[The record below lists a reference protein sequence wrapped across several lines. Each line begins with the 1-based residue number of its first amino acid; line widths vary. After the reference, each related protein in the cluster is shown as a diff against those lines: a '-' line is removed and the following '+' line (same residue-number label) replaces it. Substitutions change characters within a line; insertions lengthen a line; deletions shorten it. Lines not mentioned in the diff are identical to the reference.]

1 MTLILS
7 DFNFHSA
14 FLPLTFNKPIAELRF
29 GMLTIREKWEKISGR
44 QTFVWTESYLSDKFE
59 FANEAKDKLVVNA
72 TILPNKSLVE
82 QILNLADQTVLLQ
95 DDCIIAYRSKDF
107 LTSFEEL
114 TTVIYDESLIQ
125 ISKPWHLFSKLRA
138 AFDVDFELLT
148 ASRVSQKYHP
158 SNIIIG
164 NHPVFIEEGAQV
176 YASVL
181 NTQQGPI
188 YIGKNS
194 QVMEGSLLRGPIGI
208 AQDSTVK
215 MGAKIYGPSC
225 FGPQSKVGGEI
236 KSVMFFGYS
245 NKGHD
250 GFLGDSVIGEWCNLG
265 ADTNTS
271 NLKNNYARVKLWN
284 YESER
289 FDQTEEQFL
298 GLIMGDH
305 SKSAIN
311 TMFNTGT
318 VIGFSC
324 NIYGSGFPRNFIPSF
339 SWGGNLGYSDFKLK
353 KAIEV
358 ARIAMDRRGLEF
370 SEEDEHLFEKI
381 YNLEQKW
388 KK

>member
-7 DFNFHSA
+7 DFNFHGS

-29 GMLTIREKWEKISGR
+29 GILTVRERWEKMTGLK
-44 QTFVWTESYLSDKFE
+44 TFVQSESYLADKFE
-59 FANEAKDKLVVNA
+59 FADEAKDKLVINA

-82 QILNLADQTVLLQ
+82 QILNLKDQMVLLQ
-95 DDCIIAYRSKDF
+95 ENRIIAYRSKNF
-107 LTSFEEL
+107 LTSYEEL
-114 TTVIYDESLIQ
+114 TSVVCDEPVIQ
-125 ISKPWHLFSKLRA
+125 ITKTWHLFSKLRS
-138 AFDVDFELLT
+138 AFDIDFELLT
-148 ASRVSQKYHP
+148 AKRVSQNYHP
-158 SNIIIG
+158 SNTVIG

-181 NTQQGPI
+181 NTQKGPI

-194 QVMEGSLLRGPIGI
+194 QIMEGSLLRGPIGI

-271 NLKNNYARVKLWN
+271 NLKNNYVKVKLWN

-289 FDQTEEQFL
+289 FDQTDEQFL

-358 ARIAMDRRGLEF
+358 ARIAMDRRGVEF
-370 SEEDEHLFEKI
+370 SEEDEHLFEEI
-381 YNLEQKW
+381 YNLEHKW

>member
-1 MTLILS
+1 MTLILT

-29 GMLTIREKWEKISGR
+29 GILTIRERWEKMTSLK
-44 QTFVWTESYLSDKFE
+44 TFVQSESYLADKFE
-59 FANEAKDKLVVNA
+59 FANEAKDKLVVNS

-82 QILNLADQTVLLQ
+82 QILNLAEQTVLLQ
-95 DDCIIAYRSKDF
+95 DDRIIAYRSKDF

-114 TTVIYDESLIQ
+114 TRVVYDESVIQ

-148 ASRVSQKYHP
+148 AKRVSQKYHP
-158 SNIIIG
+158 SNTIIG

-181 NTQQGPI
+181 NTQKGPI

-194 QVMEGSLLRGPIGI
+194 QIMEGSLLRGPIGI
-208 AQDSTVK
+208 AQDSTIK
-215 MGAKIYGPSC
+215 MGAKIYGPCC

-271 NLKNNYARVKLWN
+271 NLKNNYAKVKLWN

-289 FDQTEEQFL
+289 FDQTDEQFL

-358 ARIAMDRRGLEF
+358 ARMAMDRRGVEF

-381 YNLEQKW
+381 YNSEQKW

>member
-29 GMLTIREKWEKISGR
+29 GMLTIREKWEKMSGR
-44 QTFVWTESYLSDKFE
+44 QTFVCTESYLSDKFE

-107 LTSFEEL
+107 LTSFKEL

-164 NHPVFIEEGAQV
+164 NHPVFIEEGVQV

-215 MGAKIYGPSC
+215 MGSKIYGPSC

-311 TMFNTGT
+311 MMFNTGT